1 MGLSLTK
8 ENVEF
13 VLDKVRPLLQN
24 DGGDCKVTDIDGH
37 VVKVELQGA
46 CSSCP
51 SSTITLKM
59 GIERTLREHI
69 PDINEVVAVMPNSE
83 PPSREG
89 VEDILDEVR
98 PFLAAS
104 GGALRLLRLGNPM
117 KPRVVIE
124 MTGPALRS
132 TAVRVEIGNRLKEKY
147 PMINDL
153 EFVGA
158 NSV

>member
-37 VVKVELQGA
+37 VVKIELQGA

-51 SSTITLKM
+51 SSSITLKM
-59 GIERTLREHI
+59 GIERTLRDHI
-69 PDINEVVAVMPNSE
+69 PEIEEVVAIIPNAE
-83 PPSREG
+83 IPSREC
-89 VEDILDEVR
+89 VEEILHEVG
-98 PFLAAS
+98 PGLCAS
-104 GGALRLLRLGNPM
+104 GGDIRLLRLGNPL

-124 MTGPALRS
+124 MTGPARKS
-132 TAVRVEIGNRLKEKY
+132 TAVRAEISNRVKEKY
-147 PMINDL
+147 
-153 EFVGA
+153 
-158 NSV
+158 S